1 MDKTE
6 TLKVDGSTNANQLAL
21 FGREARKH
29 LHRAELSALS
39 LEPTNRHPVA
49 LIQQQEKTR
58 IQSLIPLRHH
68 RMSQSAFAFYRG
80 SALLMTHDLAESR
93 KNTGIHVQLCGDAH
107 LANFGLFAA
116 PNRDVLFD
124 INDFDETHPGPF
136 EWDVHRLATSY
147 WLALHELGYSDSRSN
162 EIVALLAESYRKA
175 MAHYARIP
183 EIDIWYEHPN
193 EAWMERTLDTL
204 SGKSGIKQFKAYIK
218 RARERDRWTAV
229 VKLTE
234 FGPRGRQFTE
244 HPPTLVRIP
253 LDQAELDRQ
262 QELYQDY
269 TRSLDLATKELLDR
283 YRVIDVGHKVVG
295 VGSVGLTAYVYLLQG
310 HHPDD
315 LIVLQVKEALPSVIS
330 QYLNDPTI
338 RHDGK
343 RVVRGQRIM
352 QAGSDLFLGW
362 VRAPLGREFY
372 VRQLRDMKYKP
383 DPHELGLTEIRNLAW
398 LSGITLARAHA
409 RSGQSI
415 AIHSYLGHSNRFDK
429 AIVAFA
435 ERYTN
440 QVIEDFG
447 AFLTALLDG
456 TLPEAREDILPPE
469 FTSEPIRGIF
479 VSDRSPPKPRE
490 ETETM

>member
-1 MDKTE
+1 MDTSE
-6 TLKVDGSTNANQLAL
+6 TLIVEGPTSADQLAL
-21 FGREARKH
+21 LGRSARKQ
-29 LHRAELSALS
+29 LHRAELGAIALDS
-39 LEPTNRHPVA
+39 GHRDAVA
-49 LIQQQEKTR
+49 LIQQQEKIR
-58 IQSLIPLRHH
+58 IQELLPLRHH

-80 SALLMTHDLAESR
+80 SALLMAHDLAEGR

-147 WLALHELGYSDSRSN
+147 WLALHELGHGDARGN

-193 EAWMERTLDTL
+193 EAWMERTLESL

-229 VKLTE
+229 LKLTE
-234 FGPRGRQFTE
+234 SGPKGRQFIDN
-244 HPPTLVRIP
+244 PPTLVRIP
-253 LDQAELDRQ
+253 LDKAELDRQ
-262 QELYQDY
+262 QDLYQDY
-269 TRSLDLATKELLDR
+269 TTSLDLATRELLSR

-310 HHPDD
+310 YHPED
-315 LIVLQVKEALPSVIS
+315 LIVLQVKEAVPSVMAP
-330 QYLNDPTI
+330 YLTDPTI

-352 QAGSDLFLGW
+352 QAASDLFLGW

-383 DPHELGLTEIRNLAW
+383 DPQDLDLTEIRNLAW

-409 RSGQSI
+409 RSGQSV

-429 AIVAFA
+429 AIAAFA
-435 ERYTN
+435 EAYTGR
-440 QVIEDFG
+440 ILSDFA
-447 AFLTALLDG
+447 AFRTAITNGKLS
-456 TLPEAREDILPPE
+456 EARENVLPPE
-469 FTSEPIRGIF
+469 FVSDPIRGVF
-479 VSDRSPPKPRE
+479 VADRNPPKARA
-490 ETETM
+490 

>member
-6 TLKVDGSTNANQLAL
+6 ILIVDGPANADQRAL
-21 FGREARKH
+21 LGRAARKH
-29 LHRAELSALS
+29 LHRAELGALS
-39 LEPTNRHPVA
+39 LEPVNRNPVA
-49 LIQQQEKTR
+49 LIQQQEKNR
-58 IQSLIPLRHH
+58 IQELLPLRHH

-80 SALLMTHDLAESR
+80 SALLMAHDLAEGR

-147 WLALHELGYSDSRSN
+147 WLALHELGHGDMRGN

-204 SGKSGIKQFKAYIK
+204 TGKSGIKQFKAYIK

-229 VKLTE
+229 IKLTE
-234 FGPRGRQFTE
+234 AGPKGRQFTNN
-244 HPPTLVRIP
+244 PPTLVRIP
-253 LDQAELDRQ
+253 LDQVELDRQ
-262 QELYQDY
+262 QELYEDY
-269 TRSLDLATKELLDR
+269 TTSLDLATQELLGR

-310 HHPDD
+310 YHSGD
-315 LIVLQVKEALPSVIS
+315 LIVLQVKEAVPSVMA
-330 QYLNDPTI
+330 QYLTDPSI

-352 QAGSDLFLGW
+352 QAASDLFLGW

-383 DPHELGLTEIRNLAW
+383 DPQELDLTEIKNLAW

-435 ERYTN
+435 EHYTH
-440 QVIEDFG
+440 QVITDFK
-447 AFLTALLDG
+447 AFQTAISNG
-456 TLPEAREDILPPE
+456 TLPEARQDVLPPE
-469 FTSEPIRGIF
+469 FSSDPNHGVF
-479 VSDRSPPKPRE
+479 VSERTPPTPRQKV
-490 ETETM
+490 

>member
-1 MDKTE
+1 MDKTVNLE
-6 TLKVDGSTNANQLAL
+6 VDTPASADQLAIL
-21 FGREARKH
+21 GRLARKH
-29 LHRAELSALS
+29 LHRAELGVVS
-39 LEPTNRHPVA
+39 LDSSHRDPVA
-49 LIQQQEKTR
+49 LIQQQEKIR
-58 IQSLIPLRHH
+58 IQEFLPLRHH
-68 RMSQSAFAFYRG
+68 RMGQSAFAFYRG
-80 SALLMTHDLAESR
+80 SALLMAHDLAEGR

-147 WLALHELGYSDSRSN
+147 WLAMHELGHGETRGN
-162 EIVALLAESYRKA
+162 EVVALLAESYRKA

-204 SGKSGIKQFKAYIK
+204 TGKSGIKQFKSYIK

-229 VKLTE
+229 IKLTE
-234 FGPRGRQFTE
+234 CGPKGRQFINN
-244 HPPTLVRIP
+244 PPTLVRIP
-253 LDQAELDRQ
+253 LGDEELDRQ
-262 QELYQDY
+262 QKLYEEY
-269 TRSLDLATKELLDR
+269 TTSLDLATQELLSR

-310 HHPDD
+310 HHSED
-315 LIVLQVKEALPSVIS
+315 LIVLQVKEAVPSVMA
-330 QYLNDPTI
+330 QYITDPSI

-352 QAGSDLFLGW
+352 QAASDLFLGW

-383 DPHELGLTEIRNLAW
+383 DPQELGLTEIKNLAW
-398 LSGITLARAHA
+398 LSGISLARAHA

-429 AIVAFA
+429 SIVAFA
-435 ERYTN
+435 EQYTHR
-440 QVIEDFG
+440 VMKDFTT
-447 AFLTALLDG
+447 FRTAISNGMLH
-456 TLPEAREDILPPE
+456 EAREDVLPPE
-469 FTSEPIRGIF
+469 FTSDPIRGVF
-479 VSDRSPPKPRE
+479 VAERIQPLPHK
-490 ETETM
+490 

>member
-1 MDKTE
+1 MDKKE
-6 TLKVDGSTNANQLAL
+6 TLKADGPTKADQLAL
-21 FGREARKH
+21 MGRVARQH
-29 LHRAELSALS
+29 IHRSELGLLS
-39 LEPTNRHPVA
+39 TESSSRNPVA
-49 LIQQQEKTR
+49 LIQEQEKIR
-58 IQSLIPLRHH
+58 IQELLPLRHH

-80 SALLMTHDLAESR
+80 SALLMAHDLAEGR

-124 INDFDETHPGPF
+124 INDFDETYPGPF

-147 WLALHELGYSDSRSN
+147 WLALNELGHSETRGN
-162 EIVALLAESYRKA
+162 EIVSLLAQSYRKA

-193 EAWMERTLDTL
+193 ESWMERTLDALT
-204 SGKSGIKQFKAYIK
+204 GKSGIKQFKAYIK

-229 VKLTE
+229 LKLTQAV
-234 FGPRGRQFTE
+234 PNGRQFIDN
-244 HPPTLVRIP
+244 PPTLLRIP
-253 LDQAELDRQ
+253 MDQAELDRQ
-262 QELYQDY
+262 QELFQEY
-269 TRSLDLATKELLDR
+269 TTSLDLATRELLSR

-295 VGSVGLTAYVYLLQG
+295 VGSVGLTAFVHLLQG
-310 HHPDD
+310 HHEED
-315 LIVLQVKEALPSVIS
+315 LIVLQVKEAVPSVIAP
-330 QYLNDPTI
+330 YIEDPSI

-352 QAGSDLFLGW
+352 QAASDLFLGW
-362 VRAPLGREFY
+362 LRAPLGREFY

-383 DPHELGLTEIRNLAW
+383 EPEELGLNEMRNLAW

-435 ERYTN
+435 EHYTE
-440 QVIEDFG
+440 QVSKDFA
-447 AFLTALLDG
+447 AFHSAISDG
-456 TLPEAREDILPPE
+456 TLPEAREDVLPPE
-469 FTSEPIRGIF
+469 FSNDPIRGVF
-479 VSDRSPPKPRE
+479 VTKRSPPSPR
-490 ETETM
+490 T

>member
-1 MDKTE
+1 MDKTDP
-6 TLKVDGSTNANQLAL
+6 LKVNDPTNADQLAL
-21 FGREARKH
+21 FGRGARKH
-29 LHRAELSALS
+29 LHRADLGDISRVARIR
-39 LEPTNRHPVA
+39 NPVT

-58 IQSLIPLRHH
+58 IQELLPLRHH
-68 RMSQSAFAFYRG
+68 RMGQSAFAFYRG
-80 SALLMTHDLAESR
+80 SALLMAHDLAEGR

-136 EWDVHRLATSY
+136 EWDLHRLATSY
-147 WLALHELGYSDSRSN
+147 RLALHEQGHIDARSN

-193 EAWMERTLDTL
+193 ETWMERTLEALT
-204 SGKSGIKQFKAYIK
+204 GKAGIKQFKAYIK
-218 RARERDRWTAV
+218 KARERDRWTAV
-229 VKLTE
+229 LKLTE
-234 FGPRGRQFTE
+234 SGPSGRQFINN
-244 HPPTLVRIP
+244 PPTLVRIP
-253 LDQAELDRQ
+253 LNGVELARQ
-262 QELYQDY
+262 QDLYQEY
-269 TRSLDLATKELLDR
+269 TASLDLATRELLSR

-295 VGSVGLTAYVYLLQG
+295 VGSVGLTAYVHLLQG
-310 HHPDD
+310 HHPED
-315 LIVLQVKEALPSVIS
+315 LIVLQVKEAVPSVMAA
-330 QYLNDPTI
+330 YLNDPTI

-352 QAGSDLFLGW
+352 QAASDLFLGW

-383 DPHELGLTEIRNLAW
+383 DPQDLGLSEIRNLAW

-415 AIHSYLGHSNRFDK
+415 AIHSYLGHSNRFDR
-429 AIVAFA
+429 AIVGFA
-435 ERYTN
+435 ESYMDW
-440 QVIEDFG
+440 ILSDFE
-447 AFLTALLDG
+447 AFRSAMRSGILLDAK
-456 TLPEAREDILPPE
+456 ENVLPPE
-469 FTSEPIRGIF
+469 FTSDPILGVF
-479 VSDRSPPKPRE
+479 VADRNPPSAKQ
-490 ETETM
+490 

>member
-1 MDKTE
+1 MERKAP
-6 TLKVDGSTNANQLAL
+6 VHRDGPATADQLAR
-21 FGREARKH
+21 FGRLARKQI
-29 LHRAELSALS
+29 HRAELGMFSS
-39 LEPTNRHPVA
+39 DSSGRDPVA
-49 LIQQQEKTR
+49 LIEQQEKIR
-58 IQSLIPLRHH
+58 IPELLPLRHH
-68 RMSQSAFAFYRG
+68 RMGQSAFAFYRG
-80 SALLMTHDLAESR
+80 SALLMAHDLANGR

-147 WLALHELGYSDSRSN
+147 WLALHDLGHSKAHGN
-162 EIVALLAESYRKA
+162 EIVALLARSYRKA

-193 EAWMERTLDTL
+193 ESWMERTLDSLT
-204 SGKSGIKQFKAYIK
+204 GKSGIKQFKAYIK

-229 VKLTE
+229 LKLTE
-234 FGPRGRQFTE
+234 SGPRGRQFIDN
-244 HPPTLVRIP
+244 PPTLLRIP
-253 LDQAELDRQ
+253 MNQKELDRQ
-262 QELYQDY
+262 QALYLEY
-269 TRSLDLATKELLDR
+269 THSLDLATRELLRR

-295 VGSVGLTAYVYLLQG
+295 VGSVGLTAFVHLLQG
-310 HHPDD
+310 QHEED
-315 LIVLQVKEALPSVIS
+315 LIVIQVKEAVPSVIAPHIE
-330 QYLNDPTI
+330 DPSI

-352 QAGSDLFLGW
+352 QAASDLFLGW

-383 DPHELGLTEIRNLAW
+383 DPGELDLAEIRNLAW

-415 AIHSYLGHSNRFDK
+415 AIHSYLGHSERFDQ

-435 ERYTN
+435 EQYTH
-440 QVIEDFG
+440 QVLSDFA
-447 AFLTALLDG
+447 AFRTALSNG
-456 TLPEAREDILPPE
+456 TLPKAEANILPPE
-469 FTSEPIRGIF
+469 FTTDPTRGVF
-479 VSDRSPPKPRE
+479 ASNRRPPSPRQ
-490 ETETM
+490 